1 MTRLPRQR
9 GFTLLEVVIALG
21 ILAVSLAVM
30 IDAQGTSV
38 LMTADARKTATATML
53 AQEKIREV
61 TLELE
66 REGWSSQDVEE
77 DGDFDDFGDE
87 DFRGDSLN
95 LSIDGELDD
104 YKWAYTVRR
113 IELSLPSDIGATA
126 QELAGGGLWGDDA
139 AQDENGAL
147 DQFGGMDPTQMIPG
161 FDMQS
166 ITEQLSSYVREVRV
180 VVWWG
185 ENKDEVDQVEFV
197 HHIINPSGAV
207 SQPDV
212 E

>member
-1 MTRLPRQR
+1 MMASPRHR
-9 GFTLLEVVIALG
+9 GFTLLEVIIALG
-21 ILAVSLAVM
+21 ILAVSMAVM
-30 IDAQGTSV
+30 IDTQGGAV
-38 LMTADARKTATATML
+38 MMTAEATRTANATML
-53 AQEKIREV
+53 AEEKLREV
-61 TLELE
+61 SLELE

-77 DGDFDDFGDE
+77 EGDFDDFGDE

-95 LSIDGELDD
+95 LGLDD
-104 YKWAYTVRR
+104 DLDEYKWAYTVRR
-113 IELSLPSDIGATA
+113 IELSMPSDLGSTA

-139 AQDENGAL
+139 AQDQDGQL
-147 DQFGGMDPTQMIPG
+147 DQYGGMDPTQMIPG
-161 FDMQS
+161 FDMAS

-180 VVWWG
+180 IVWWG

>member
-1 MTRLPRQR
+1 MTVRRHHR

-38 LMTADARKTATATML
+38 LMTTDAKRTSTATML

-66 REGWSSQDVEE
+66 REGWTTADVEE

-95 LSIDGELDD
+95 LDLEDGLEE

-113 IELSLPSDIGATA
+113 IELSMPSDLGSTA

-139 AQDENGAL
+139 AADENGTM
-147 DQFGGMDPTQMIPG
+147 DQYGGMDPTQMIPG
-161 FDMQS
+161 FDLAS
-166 ITEQLSSYVREVRV
+166 ITDQLSSYVREVRV

-185 ENKDEVDQVEFV
+185 ENEDEVDQIEIV